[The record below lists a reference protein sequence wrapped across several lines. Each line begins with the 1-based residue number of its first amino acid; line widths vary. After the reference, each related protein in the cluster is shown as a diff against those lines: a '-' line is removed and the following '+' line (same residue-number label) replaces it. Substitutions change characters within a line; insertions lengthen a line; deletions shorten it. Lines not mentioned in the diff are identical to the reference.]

1 MAEYTALAPLF
12 TDIANAI
19 RSKTGETGAITA
31 NSFPDKIISISK
43 SFGGFG
49 LGQIKQ
55 NYGPFGR
62 KQCPLNE
69 KTLIWESSS
78 TPALGM
84 LFVIGVQNFKYD
96 MG

>member
-1 MAEYTALAPLF
+1 MLF
-12 TDIANAI
+12 ILLGNI
-19 RSKTGETGAITA
+19 LA

-84 LFVIGVQNFKYD
+84 LFVIGVQNFKND

>member
-1 MAEYTALAPLF
+1 MFISPLPA
-12 TDIANAI
+12 TGP
-19 RSKTGETGAITA
+19 KTLDKVLKFEIYYGKLLA

>member
-1 MAEYTALAPLF
+1 MELIFSGKVL
-12 TDIANAI
+12 
-19 RSKTGETGAITA
+19 A